1 MSTEITPASFPPSD
15 EHEEA
20 TTSYQLQH
28 SFSRPVPLNDFGD
41 ENGDD
46 DDDNYVEM
54 SLTELLYSSSSFH
67 AIVKPV
73 TLTMILAALSV
84 VYINDEA
91 SMAQGQQAM
100 SDAYMVWT
108 TDTGESG
115 SKQLAISLANSLV
128 IVSFIC
134 AVTFGIVLLY
144 KLRCM
149 MCLIGYM
156 MFSSATLLGVLGG
169 TMALVAIDVY
179 HLSVD
184 KITFYLGMINFAV
197 VGVMA
202 VFWAK
207 GIPTFVSQ
215 GYLIATSVILAWQLV
230 SEKVVE
236 FRNRL
241 CTCIL
246 TRTDILTLDYLWLCI
261 RHILTTRQRGRY

>member
-1 MSTEITPASFPPSD
+1 MPTETTPVSPPPSD
-15 EHEEA
+15 EQEVA
-20 TTSYQLQH
+20 ATSYQLQH
-28 SFSRPVPLNDFGD
+28 SPSRPVPSNDIND
-41 ENGDD
+41 NSDD
-46 DDDNYVEM
+46 DDDNYGEM

-73 TLTMILAALSV
+73 TLTMILAALAV
-84 VYINDEA
+84 VCINDEA

-108 TDTGESG
+108 TDAGESG
-115 SKQLAISLANSLV
+115 SKQLAVSLANSLV

-134 AVTFGIVLLY
+134 AVTFVIVLLY

-149 MCLIGYM
+149 TCLIGYM

-179 HLSVD
+179 HFSVD
-184 KITFYLGMINFAV
+184 KVTFYLGMVNFAV

-215 GYLIATSVILAWQLV
+215 GYLIVTSVILAWQLV
-230 SEKVVE
+230 SPPTSPS
-236 FRNRL
+236 FSIYF
-241 CTCIL
+241 TYFPSYSHFHAIS
-246 TRTDILTLDYLWLCI
+246 
-261 RHILTTRQRGRY
+261 